1 MKNQDKVALEG
12 SPTNVH
18 FNLAVDPGRT
28 IMLLLDGGETFC
40 PVQKKIFPYLF
51 KSLNNHML
59 IIKLRLGRLLFS
71 RQRQKLFL
79 LGSSQ
84 NMTLFEGWG
93 KV

>member
-40 PVQKKIFPYLF
+40 PIQQKNPL
-51 KSLNNHML
+51 S
-59 IIKLRLGRLLFS
+59 
-71 RQRQKLFL
+71 
-79 LGSSQ
+79 
-84 NMTLFEGWG
+84 
-93 KV
+93 V